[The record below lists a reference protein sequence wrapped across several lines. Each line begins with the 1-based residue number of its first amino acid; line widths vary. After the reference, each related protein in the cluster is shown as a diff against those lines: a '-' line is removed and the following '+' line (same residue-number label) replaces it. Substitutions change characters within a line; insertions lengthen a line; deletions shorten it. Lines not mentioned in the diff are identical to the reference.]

1 MKVGGEEVGDWTWR
15 ERELWVTDAQRARQT
30 KGGGKGDTVFKW
42 PNQGT
47 SPSKGELVC
56 VCVNVCVWAGRM
68 GRLHI
73 DRLSPSSPAII
84 NLPIP
89 SSSSSPPSS
98 PERPKLLYPSTTH
111 SGLNKA
117 APRLPTHTRTH
128 TYTHT
133 FYNRTAQS
141 TLDINLYLKMFNRK
155 FRFLFCACLRRWGA
169 GGSALKNVYLWSFA
183 MQKTNFTSPMW
194 LLLGFTGHV

>member
-1 MKVGGEEVGDWTWR
+1 MESKSETGRGERERVVGDRRT
-15 ERELWVTDAQRARQT
+15 ESQTD

-47 SPSKGELVC
+47 SPSKGELVCVC

-128 TYTHT
+128 TYTHILQPHCPVD
-133 FYNRTAQS
+133 F
-141 TLDINLYLKMFNRK
+141 
-155 FRFLFCACLRRWGA
+155 
-169 GGSALKNVYLWSFA
+169 
-183 MQKTNFTSPMW
+183 
-194 LLLGFTGHV
+194 GH

>member
-1 MKVGGEEVGDWTWR
+1 MKKKQREAAKKSESRWRGSRRLDVAR

-30 KGGGKGDTVFKW
+30 KGGKGDTVFKW

-56 VCVNVCVWAGRM
+56 VCVWVNVCVWAGRM

-128 TYTHT
+128 TYTHILQPHCPVD
-133 FYNRTAQS
+133 F
-141 TLDINLYLKMFNRK
+141 
-155 FRFLFCACLRRWGA
+155 
-169 GGSALKNVYLWSFA
+169 
-183 MQKTNFTSPMW
+183 
-194 LLLGFTGHV
+194 GH